1 MEVSLD
7 QAIEIHARVLKKR
20 SGPHASRKAR
30 EKAEQLA
37 QAGDHEGHLVW
48 IRVGE
53 TVETL
58 IRQEGRS

>member
-20 SGPHASRKAR
+20 SGARAPGKAR

-37 QAGDHEGHLVW
+37 RGGDREGQLIW

-53 TVETL
+53 KVETL
-58 IRQEGRS
+58 IRQEGHA